1 MDEIKGAVNRQKTT
15 IEHLQ
20 ATLEERL
27 DRLEDQFSSFIEAIE
42 DPHEPQTIRRDTQSV
57 KKDFKRAPSSSSL
70 NASINE

>member
-1 MDEIKGAVNRQKTT
+1 MNSQKVT

-57 KKDFKRAPSSSSL
+57 KKDFKRVPSSSSL